1 MPGSRAYRETK
12 FVKKCSSRC
21 ICQGGGGAACYPQN
35 DEDVCAKD

>member
-1 MPGSRAYRETK
+1 MPESRAYRETK
-12 FVKKCSSRC
+12 FVKRCSSWC